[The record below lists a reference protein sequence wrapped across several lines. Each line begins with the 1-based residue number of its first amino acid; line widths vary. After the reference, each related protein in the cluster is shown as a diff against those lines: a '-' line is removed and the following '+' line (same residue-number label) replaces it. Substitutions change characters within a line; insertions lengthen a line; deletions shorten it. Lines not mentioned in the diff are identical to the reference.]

1 MSHAVN
7 SPVANSPPES
17 LESTIRSRTLSS
29 ALPRSPHAVTYSTVG
44 AGNVCVCC
52 DLPMP
57 KGSTQLNVELASGAS
72 LSMHRE
78 CFDSW
83 QLIAMEFAADPGV

>member
-1 MSHAVN
+1 MARSAPKV
-7 SPVANSPPES
+7 SSAADTT

-29 ALPRSPHAVTYSTVG
+29 ALPKSPHAVTYSTVG
-44 AGNVCVCC
+44 VGNVCACC

-57 KGSTQLNVELASGAS
+57 QGSIQFNVELVNGAC

-83 QLIAMEFAADPGV
+83 HLIALEFEADNS